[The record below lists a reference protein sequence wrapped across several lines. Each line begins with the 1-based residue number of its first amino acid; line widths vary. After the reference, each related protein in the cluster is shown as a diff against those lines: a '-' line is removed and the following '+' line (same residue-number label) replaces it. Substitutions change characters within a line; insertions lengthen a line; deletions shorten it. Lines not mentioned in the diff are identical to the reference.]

1 MVKFIKCLFI
11 VATGLAVLSGCKSD
25 NSLSGSS
32 SSSGSGS
39 SSSTTGTATVQ
50 TISLGSGT
58 GASFT
63 AGTLTIGVS
72 PLSAGGSTSIT
83 ANLVDQNGSLYTTS
97 TDVTFSSTCAGL
109 GTATLTSPVTT
120 TTGTAIST
128 YVAKGCS
135 GNDAIT
141 ATATVNGSTIT
152 ATATINVLAPTLGSI
167 QFVSAAP
174 PLMGLKG
181 TGAAGLAA
189 SATVVFQVFDT
200 TGGAAAN
207 QDVDFT
213 LNTSVG
219 GLTLTPAT
227 GKTDANGKVQTVVQA
242 GTVPTPVRVTATIT
256 GTSPTISTQSDQLAI
271 TTGIPDQNSISLSA
285 TTLNPEAWAYDG
297 ETVDITARLADR
309 FNNPVPNGTA
319 VTFTT
324 EGGSIQG
331 SCTTT
336 DGACTVT
343 WTSQNPRPCGQTL
356 DQPALQPDPVLN
368 SCLDSAGSNSPS
380 PVAGNAPLGQP
391 YGGRVTILATAVGEE
406 SFADNNGNGV
416 FDDGDAFDDLPEA
429 YVDANENGSRDAY
442 EDFVDFNSNGAY
454 DTGDGLYNG
463 ILCEDSTRCSSKKT
477 IDVRASL
484 VLVMSGTDA
493 YASISP
499 APTINIPNLA
509 GGGTITETV
518 LISDL
523 HNQPMPAG
531 TTIKFETTAGTI
543 DSPTDYV
550 VGNTD
555 VNGAL
560 QYTVKFKTASPST
573 DDNPGTF
580 KITVTTPKGLINI
593 FTADVID
600 HHP

>member
-11 VATGLAVLSGCKSD
+11 VAASLALLSGCKND
-25 NSLSGSS
+25 NAFGNSS
-32 SSSGSGS
+32 SGSGSGS

-58 GASFT
+58 GSSFS

-72 PLSAGGSTSIT
+72 PLSAGGSTSVT

-97 TDVTFSSTCAGL
+97 TDVSFSSQCAGL
-109 GTATLTSPVTT
+109 GTASLTSPVTT

-128 YVAKGCS
+128 YVTKGCS
-135 GNDAIT
+135 GNDTIT

-152 ATATINVLAPTLGSI
+152 ATATISVLAPTLGSI
-167 QFVSAAP
+167 QFVSATP
-174 PLMGLKG
+174 TLMGLKG

-189 SATVVFQVFDT
+189 SSTVVFQVFDT
-200 TGGAAAN
+200 TGGTAAN

-219 GLTLTPAT
+219 GLTLTPST

-242 GTVPTPVRVTATIT
+242 GTVPTPVRVTATVT
-256 GTSPTISTQSDQLAI
+256 GTSPAISTQSDQLAI
-271 TTGIPDQNSISLSA
+271 TTGIPDENSFSLSA
-285 TTLNPEAWAYDG
+285 ATLSPEAWAADG

-309 FNNPVPNGTA
+309 FNNPVPDGTA

-356 DQPALQPDPVLN
+356 NQPTLQADPVLN
-368 SCLDSAGSNSPS
+368 SCLIGAGTNSPG

-416 FDDGDAFDDLPEA
+416 FDDGDVFQDLPEA
-429 YVDANENGSRDAY
+429 FLDENEDGVRNTY
-442 EDFVDFNSNGAY
+442 EPFVDFNGNGTY
-454 DTGDGLYNG
+454 DSGDGLYNG
-463 ILCEDSTRCSSKKT
+463 ILCEDTTRCSSTKT

-484 VLVMSGTDA
+484 VLVMSGSDA
-493 YASISP
+493 FASISP
-499 APTINIPNLA
+499 GGAPIIIPK
-509 GGGTITETV
+509 GGTVSETV

-523 HNQPMPAG
+523 HNQTMPAG
-531 TTIKFETTAGTI
+531 TTIKFETSAGSI
-543 DSPTDYV
+543 DGPSDYV
-550 VGNTD
+550 LPDTAANSAVT
-555 VNGAL
+555 
-560 QYTVKFKTASPST
+560 YTVKLKSASPSSA
-573 DDNPGTF
+573 DNPGTL
-580 KITVTTPKGLINI
+580 KITVTTPKGLITI
-593 FTADVID
+593 FTADVLD
-600 HHP
+600 KST